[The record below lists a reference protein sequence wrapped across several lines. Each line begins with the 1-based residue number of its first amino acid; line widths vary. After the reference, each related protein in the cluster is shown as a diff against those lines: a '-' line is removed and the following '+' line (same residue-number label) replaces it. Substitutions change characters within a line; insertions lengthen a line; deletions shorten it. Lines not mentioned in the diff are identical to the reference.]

1 MDVKQ
6 LQSFVSAIDHGSLG
20 KAAARISVSA
30 STISGY
36 INQLEAEFGTEL
48 VVRLPQ
54 GVVPTA
60 AGKELHQGARTVL
73 QAVEQLRDRVFAA
86 ATAEISGLVRVC
98 LPTSPAML
106 LSLPLLT
113 RLREQHPGIRLE
125 LFEGFSGHLEEML
138 NQNRY
143 DFGLLYRS
151 TPIKGLV
158 VEPLLDEDL
167 VLIGGFDPDDRRD
180 VSISE
185 LAELQFVFPSPKHGL
200 RQIIDQAFAAQGV
213 RPRVIADLDT
223 LQAMRDAAFSGLA
236 ATILSILR
244 PLENPKISWRVARGI
259 RGVSE
264 VRSFRVLTWTEY
276 MSGTGLQAGQP
287 YGASVRRLT
296 DPFFTRTVALCRP
309 ENAPQSQAVITAATS
324 LADLTHQQV
333 LNGTWGGARVR
344 S

>member
-1 MDVKQ
+1 MDIKQ

-73 QAVEQLRDRVFAA
+73 QAVEQLRDRIFAA

-223 LQAMRDAAFSGLA
+223 LQAMRDVAFSGLA
-236 ATILSILR
+236 ATILS
-244 PLENPKISWRVARGI
+244 
-259 RGVSE
+259 
-264 VRSFRVLTWTEY
+264 

-333 LNGTWGGARVR
+333 LNGTWDGARVR